1 MTASVRRVGLAELAV
16 RLQAFAETASY
27 VVLLAS
33 ADAIPEL
40 VTELPHEIEALDEHA
55 VVRSIAAETSAG
67 KLIAELRS
75 STQGTVVIN
84 ASRYD
89 GQDWRFLDR
98 RRSALARRGATVFVT
113 TPGSFDELMRVAPNV
128 ASWLGALAFAWDDTA
143 GELTEE
149 QKMRRLEALRAWSG
163 KSDAEVLQAAEE
175 GHLPRDPEFAEWLVL
190 MGRGDLLDVS

>member
-1 MTASVRRVGLAELAV
+1 MTGSVRRVGLGELAV

-27 VVLLAS
+27 VVLLAPT
-33 ADAIPEL
+33 DAIPEL
-40 VTELPHEIEALDEHA
+40 VTELPHEIEALDRDA

-75 STQGTVVIN
+75 SPQGTVVIN

-89 GQDWRFLDR
+89 GKDWRLLDR

-113 TPGSFDELMRVAPNV
+113 TPESFDELMRVAPNV

-149 QKMRRLEALRAWSG
+149 QKARRLAALRAWSG
-163 KSDAEVLQAAEE
+163 KSDAEVLRAAVE
-175 GHLPRDPEFAEWLVL
+175 GNLPRDPEFAEWLVL
-190 MGRGDLLDVS
+190 MGRGDLLDGS